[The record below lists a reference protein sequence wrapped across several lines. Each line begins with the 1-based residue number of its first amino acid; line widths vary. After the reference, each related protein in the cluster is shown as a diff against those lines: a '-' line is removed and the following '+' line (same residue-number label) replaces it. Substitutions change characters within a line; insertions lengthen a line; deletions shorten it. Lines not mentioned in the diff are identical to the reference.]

1 MAFDP
6 FRASARFQSPRMVKF
21 RLPRRAM
28 SHGQTKGYRSGNHAR
43 SLEARST
50 SGAMLMPKILIEFD
64 SVNFDENSRRIR
76 VDFSQKH
83 RFKANGSFKPLCYG
97 LVQRRWNSRR
107 G

>member
-1 MAFDP
+1 
-6 FRASARFQSPRMVKF
+6 MVKF
-21 RLPRRAM
+21 RLPRHAI
-28 SHGQTKGYRSGNHAR
+28 SHRQTKGYRSGNHPR
-43 SLEARST
+43 SLEGVLYIRCV
-50 SGAMLMPKILIEFD
+50 LMPKILIEFD
-64 SVNFDENSRRIR
+64 SVKFDENSRRIR